1 MALPFTRPVSAS
13 RNEILRA
20 LDVLTTPG
28 TEVELRAIGVQT
40 HSGDKP
46 HPISKCFTDRD
57 ELANSA
63 IALDASAK
71 GIYVTLNPL
80 KAGATGSTA
89 DTDIA
94 ARRWLPIDVDP
105 ERPANT
111 ASNAEEHAGALK
123 RAGEI
128 RDFLASQGWPEPVE
142 ADSGNGAHLLWR
154 MTCQRTM
161 VG

>member
-71 GIYVTLNPL
+71 GIYVTLNPR
-80 KAGATGSTA
+80 KAGTTGSTA

-94 ARRWLPIDVDP
+94 ERRWLPVDVDP
-105 ERPANT
+105 QKAAST
-111 ASNAEEHAGALK
+111 ASSDEEHTNALQRACENRDLLTRPRLAEPGA
-123 RAGEI
+123 
-128 RDFLASQGWPEPVE
+128 
-142 ADSGNGAHLLWR
+142 ADNG
-154 MTCQRTM
+154 
-161 VG
+161 